1 MPINETDIKLVFFE
15 IANVELPIW
24 LPVIWGIVI
33 GLVFSTIGAAGGL
46 LASIGLISI
55 MGITNANLIKP
66 TAQIL
71 TLLTPLIAVPAY
83 YKQRRLVPALAILLG
98 GGGIIGALIGSTL
111 SATYLAD
118 MKAFKPFFGIFVL
131 AIAAQLAWV
140 LFLKHKSGDDAAA
153 RAASL
158 FEFMIEQGSHP
169 ETAGVR
175 CIKRSPVRM
184 VFEFGG
190 ESFHFNPLLPFLV
203 GVFVAIIASALGVG
217 GGFLIVPFMTQL
229 LGLPMFIV
237 AGTATLAIFVS
248 SAASISNYLFMGIRL
263 DIPLLLY
270 LGSGVIAGSFLGPV
284 MSRHIP
290 EKWLRLFLGIILLF
304 IGLRYLG
311 VL

>member
-1 MPINETDIKLVFFE
+1 MLFE

-24 LPVIWGIVI
+24 LPIVWGILV
-33 GLVFSTIGAAGGL
+33 GLVFSTVGAAGGL
-46 LASIGLISI
+46 LASVGLISI

-83 YKQRRLVPALAILLG
+83 YQQRRLVPALAILLG
-98 GGGIIGALIGSTL
+98 AGGIIGALIGSTL
-111 SATYLAD
+111 SATYLSD
-118 MKAFKPFFGIFVL
+118 MKTFKPLFGIFVL
-131 AIAAQLAWV
+131 AIVAQLAWV
-140 LFLKHKSGDDAAA
+140 LIQKRKHHDDAAA

-158 FEFMIEQGSHP
+158 FEFLVDQGGNP

-175 CIKRSPVRM
+175 CLKRSPVHM
-184 VFEFGG
+184 IFEFGG
-190 ESFHFNPLLPFLV
+190 ETFRFNPLLPFLV

-217 GGFLIVPFMTQL
+217 GGFLIVPFMTQV

-248 SAASISNYLFMGIRL
+248 SAASISNYLLMGIRL
-263 DIPLLLY
+263 DVPLLLL
-270 LGSGVIAGSFLGPV
+270 LGAGVIAGSLLGPKI
-284 MSRHIP
+284 SQHLS
-290 EKWLRLFLGIILLF
+290 EKWLRSALSIILLI

-311 VL
+311 IF